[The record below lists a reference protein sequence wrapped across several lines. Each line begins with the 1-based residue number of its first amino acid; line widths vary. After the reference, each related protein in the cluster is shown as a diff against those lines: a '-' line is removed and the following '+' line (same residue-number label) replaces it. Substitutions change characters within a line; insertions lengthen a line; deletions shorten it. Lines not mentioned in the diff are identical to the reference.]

1 MSQKVIRK
9 ISLFLFPLE
18 SATSLG
24 LFRFFFY
31 GIVFFIFADQNHL
44 LNWQEVPLDL
54 WFGRGLTEVL
64 KSLFWQFNHNLVFRV
79 WQISLILSAFGLF
92 TRISTVLA
100 FGSGFLLI
108 GYAQSFGYFTRLF
121 MPILWVLFFMIFAK
135 SGDAFSI
142 DQRLNSKKR
151 NSFSLSDSDEYGWP
165 IQFAKI
171 IFCVVFFQAGLSKL
185 INGGVEWLDGI
196 SLQNRMLF
204 SYVWPFNSSGR
215 LNFQFHHFFFDNL
228 WVSTIGAFST
238 VIFEFFCPLALFSR
252 RLKAPIILGLAIM
265 QALARFT
272 IFVNF
277 SAYIALYIA
286 WLPWGK
292 IAKKMKEQA

>member
-1 MSQKVIRK
+1 MSQKVNKK
-9 ISLFLFPLE
+9 ISHFLFPLG
-18 SATSLG
+18 SAFSLG

-44 LNWQEVPLDL
+44 LNWQEVPHDL
-54 WFGRGLTEVL
+54 WFGRGLTELL
-64 KSLFWQFNHNLVFRV
+64 KPMFWQFNHNLVFRV
-79 WQISLILSAFGLF
+79 WQVSLILSAFGLF
-92 TRISTVLA
+92 SRVSTVLA

-142 DQRLNSKKR
+142 DQRIKRRKGNALLLNE
-151 NSFSLSDSDEYGWP
+151 SDEYGWP
-165 IQFAKI
+165 IHFVKI
-171 IFCVVFFQAGLSKL
+171 IFCVIFFQAGLSKL
-185 INGGVEWLDGI
+185 INGGFEWLDGI

-215 LNFQFHHFFFDNL
+215 LDFQFHHFFFENL
-228 WVSTIGAFST
+228 WVSIIGAFST
-238 VIFEFFCPLALFSR
+238 VIFEFFCPLALFSK

-265 QALARFT
+265 QVLARFT

-286 WLPWGK
+286 WLPWEK
-292 IAKKMKEQA
+292 IAKKLKEKS